1 MISAPATMDDARA
14 TETGWRSTLA
24 PFRTTDGDPASDGG
38 GTGDGQPPA
47 SRPGSPVG
55 GRRPYT
61 RLALQFE
68 LRELIPR
75 GAHRWNG
82 PTSRSAGAPVKR
94 GDPPG
99 TGEFRLAVRPTA
111 ETSRGWARGQM
122 TWTNLPHLL
131 NRLNLDPE
139 QHRWFAEL
147 GALHRAVGA
156 LTLDPD
162 ASMVFLD
169 EFANPVLWAMLAQ
182 TTDLG
187 IPLIG
192 TGARSSVTVGAS
204 ARLVLDAARTEGGVR
219 LAPLL
224 TIDGDEVDVAH
235 ARPIGTHG
243 VSVVDPADPRTVRLA
258 PTERALT
265 DDELAIVRGT
275 GPLAA
280 ELLVPA
286 DDVDDL
292 LTAYL
297 PGLRERVDVSSHDA
311 SVPLPVVTP
320 ATLVL
325 SVRFGARHETE
336 LSWRWRR
343 SRGGGSIPPLDEV
356 LPAGTLPE
364 AWLLGEDASSND
376 TPDDALTPLDVVLD
390 GVESAEFATELLP
403 RLRALPRVR
412 VETTGTQPA
421 YTRLTGEPELVVSTM
436 PSDRRDWFDLGVTVT
451 VDGRTIP
458 FLPLFTALAKGRKR
472 LLLVDG
478 TYLSLAHPAF
488 ARLAELIE
496 EAKDLAEWE
505 TAPVIS
511 RHHVSLWADFEDLA
525 DQSVPAAEWRAL
537 VDEARGDRPRPVP
550 VPSGIAADL
559 RSYQHE
565 GFSWLAF
572 LWRHRLGGIL
582 ADDMGLGKTLQC
594 LALVQHV
601 VDGSDSSAATTTE
614 TPFRPFLVVAPTS
627 VAPGWVAEAAR
638 FAPGLVVRRA
648 SATEAAG
655 GTPVAGLASG
665 AHIVVTSYALLRLD
679 AEAYRA
685 AVPGGW
691 SGVIL
696 DEAQF
701 VKNQASLVHE
711 AVRDL
716 EAEFVLAVTGTPIE
730 NSLTELHAL
739 LALTSPGLFPSA
751 RRFGQEYVRVIEDP
765 VGGITSGVGAGS
777 APAVTAALRTER
789 LDRLRRRIAPFLL
802 RRTKEIVAPEL
813 PEKIEQTISIDLA
826 PEHRELYD
834 LYLQRERQ
842 KLFGLIEDLDRNRFI
857 VFRSIT
863 LLRMLAL
870 DASLVSPDY
879 ADVPSSKLDGLVD
892 HLREIIAEGHRTL
905 VFSQF
910 TSYLDR
916 VRARLEAEGIA
927 TVTLEGATRD
937 RQGVVDGF
945 RSGDVPVFLISL
957 KAGGFGLTLT
967 EADYVFLLD
976 PWWNPASEEQA
987 IDRTHRIGQDKN
999 VVVYRLIATDTIEDK
1014 VMALKERKAVLFDS
1028 VLDDGDVFGS
1038 ALDADDI
1045 RELLS

>member
-1 MISAPATMDDARA
+1 
-14 TETGWRSTLA
+14 
-24 PFRTTDGDPASDGG
+24 
-38 GTGDGQPPA
+38 
-47 SRPGSPVG
+47 
-55 GRRPYT
+55 
-61 RLALQFE
+61 
-68 LRELIPR
+68 
-75 GAHRWNG
+75 
-82 PTSRSAGAPVKR
+82 
-94 GDPPG
+94 
-99 TGEFRLAVRPTA
+99 
-111 ETSRGWARGQM
+111 M

-131 NRLNLDPE
+131 NRMNLDPE
-139 QHRWFAEL
+139 QHRWFSEF

-169 EFANPVLWAMLAQ
+169 EFANPVLWAMLDQ
-182 TTDLG
+182 TDGLG
-187 IPLIG
+187 IALVG
-192 TGARSSVTVGAS
+192 TGSGSSVTIGGS
-204 ARLVLDAARTEGGVR
+204 ARLGLDATRTTTGLR
-219 LAPLL
+219 LAPRL
-224 TIDGDEVDVAH
+224 TVDDAEIDLAH
-235 ARPIGTHG
+235 ARPIGNHG
-243 VSVVDPADPRTVRLA
+243 VSVVDAGNPRSVLIAPTVRPLGA
-258 PTERALT
+258 
-265 DDELAIVRGT
+265 DELAILRGS

-280 ELLVPA
+280 GLVVPTDDVEDFVSGYVPA
-286 DDVDDL
+286 
-292 LTAYL
+292 
-297 PGLRERVDVSSHDA
+297 LRERVDVASHDA
-311 SVPLPVVTP
+311 SVPLPAVAP

-325 SVRFGARHETE
+325 LVRFGARHETE

-343 SRGGGSIPPLDEV
+343 SRGGGPVPALSDVLPDGV
-356 LPAGTLPE
+356 LPASWAPS
-364 AWLLGEDASSND
+364 GEASSA
-376 TPDDALTPLDVVLD
+376 DAAGIPQSAGDAEPPLPRDVVLD

-403 RLRALPRVR
+403 RLRALPLVR
-412 VETTGTQPA
+412 VETVGTQPA
-421 YTRLTGEPELVVSTM
+421 YTRLTGDPELVVSTI
-436 PSDRRDWFDLGVTVT
+436 PSDKRDWFDLGVTVT
-451 VDGRTIP
+451 IDGRTIP

-478 TYLSLAHPAF
+478 TYLSLSHPAF

-496 EAKDLAEWE
+496 EAKDLTEWE
-505 TAPVIS
+505 TMPAIS
-511 RHHVSLWADFEDLA
+511 RRHLSLWADFKDLA
-525 DQSVPAAEWRAL
+525 DASVPAAEWRSL
-537 VDEARGDRPRPVP
+537 VEEARGDRPVP
-550 VPSGIAADL
+550 VPIPRGIDAEL

-565 GFSWLAF
+565 GFSWLVF

-601 VDGSDSSAATTTE
+601 VEEAAAVSE
-614 TPFRPFLVVAPTS
+614 RVPPFLVVAPTS
-627 VAPGWVAEAAR
+627 VTPGWVSEAAR

-648 SATEAAG
+648 TVTEAAG
-655 GTPVAGLASG
+655 GRRIADLADG

-679 AEAYRA
+679 AEAYRSTE
-685 AVPGGW
+685 GW

-716 EAEFVLAVTGTPIE
+716 EAELVIAVTGTPIE

-739 LALTSPGLFPSA
+739 LSLTSPGLFPSA
-751 RRFGQEYVRVIEDP
+751 RRFTQEYVRVIEDP
-765 VGGITSGVGAGS
+765 VGGITSSVGAGS
-777 APAVTAALRTER
+777 APAVTESLREER
-789 LDRLRRRIAPFLL
+789 LQRLRRRIAPFLL
-802 RRTKEIVAPEL
+802 RRTKEVVAPEL

-842 KLFGLIEDLDRNRFI
+842 KLFGLIDDLDRNRFI

-870 DASLVSPDY
+870 DASLVSPDF

-892 HLREIIAEGHRTL
+892 HLREVIAEGHRAL

-916 VRARLEAEGIA
+916 VRTRLTAEGVD
-927 TVTLEGATRD
+927 TVTLEGSTRD
-937 RQGVVDGF
+937 REGVVEEF
-945 RSGDVPVFLISL
+945 RSGEAPVFLISL

-1014 VMALKERKAVLFDS
+1014 VMALKERKAELFDS